1 MKFQL
6 ESHSRNT
13 PDAELLDELRRVAT
27 QLEKQTVTID
37 EFNDHAAFHSTTLSR
52 RFGTWMAALEAAG
65 LKRSRNLNITNEA
78 LFENLAAVWLKLGRQ
93 PKYQDLTKE
102 HSLFSS
108 GTYEKRFGTWRKG
121 LEAFVEWANSDEPK
135 PQIDEV
141 PSAMPTKRGPRNINW
156 RLRALVL
163 MRDGGR
169 CQLCGAEAKDGAK
182 LHIDHVVPWANGGET
197 KLANLQALCEV
208 CNIGKSNVE
217 PSALSS

>member
-13 PDAELLDELRRVAT
+13 PDSELLDELRKVAET
-27 QLEKQTVTID
+27 LNKTTVTID
-37 EFNDHAAFHSTTLSR
+37 EFNNHAVFHSSTLSR

-65 LKRSRNLNITNEA
+65 LERSRNLNIKNED
-78 LFENLAAVWLKLGRQ
+78 LFENLATVWLKLGRQ

-102 HSLFSS
+102 HSRFSS

-135 PQIDEV
+135 LQGDEV
-141 PSAMPTKRGPRNINW
+141 PSATRIKRGPRNINW

-169 CQLCGAEAKDGAK
+169 CQLCGAEARDGAK

-197 KLANLQALCEV
+197 KLTNLQALCEV

-217 PSALSS
+217 LSGL